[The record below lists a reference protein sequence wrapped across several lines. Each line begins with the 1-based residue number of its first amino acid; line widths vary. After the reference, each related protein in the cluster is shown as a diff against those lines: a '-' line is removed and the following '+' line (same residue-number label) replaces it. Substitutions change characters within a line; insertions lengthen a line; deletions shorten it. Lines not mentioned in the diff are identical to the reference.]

1 MKIES
6 TYWFLA
12 YSGVLIHFMVKWMES
27 KRPLEVFWQRDVFV
41 PMIIS
46 GMSIPVILILLTE
59 PFVASVLPLNKL
71 TAFIAGYQTQSV
83 LKSFV
88 TIFNRNTSS
97 NNEANSTTINSA
109 AGNQLPNTGE
119 N

>member
-1 MKIES
+1 MKIEAI
-6 TYWFLA
+6 YWFLA
-12 YSGVLIHFMVKWMES
+12 YAGAIIHFMVKWMES
-27 KRPLEVFWQRDVFV
+27 RKPFMKFWNRSVYI

-46 GMSIPVILILLTE
+46 AMAIPVILILLTE
-59 PFVASVLPLNKL
+59 PFISGVLPLNKL

-88 TIFNRNTSS
+88 TIFNRNIPS
-97 NNEANSTTINSA
+97 NEANPTTTNSA
-109 AGNQLPNTGE
+109 AGNQLPNTEE